1 MGSNVSLW
9 YGRKIVGAKTMTRDL
24 KIGDK
29 IKFVYQ
35 GAIGINH
42 PLEKDKIYEVESVDN
57 SYTRFPVFYIKD
69 VNHGHGQWCWDPQ
82 YFIRADER
90 QQLSTQREKKWY
102 NGY

>member
-1 MGSNVSLW
+1 
-9 YGRKIVGAKTMTRDL
+9 MTRDL

-35 GAIGINH
+35 GSLKADH
-42 PLEKDKIYEVESVDN
+42 PLKKDEIYEVESIDN

-69 VNHGHGQWCWDPQ
+69 VDHGHGQWFWLPQ
-82 YFIRADER
+82 YFIRAEDQ
-90 QQLSTQREKKWY
+90 QQLSVQREKKWY